1 MVYQLVEMSVT
12 AANLIDDIR
21 VDKAT
26 QKGSVH
32 DVIQLV
38 SKRTSKH
45 ITQSFARLVAQHP
58 EIRPKCVRL
67 KINGK
72 GQLTPVADAA
82 TLQRIASAV
91 LSGIRKGMA
100 EKIRISRRL
109 GLPTHHMR
117 AYIEEETLA
126 PLMTVFA
133 SSCPVRQFSCGLYR
147 IDLYFP
153 AQKVAVECDEGG
165 HAHYSF
171 EAEYERQRFLEQQLC
186 CHFVRYNPHAA
197 EFSIY
202 KLIAQLIPMLT
213 SEKSS

>member
-26 QKGSVH
+26 QKGSVY
-32 DVIQLV
+32 DVIHIV
-38 SKRTSKH
+38 SGKQENYAS
-45 ITQSFARLVAQHP
+45 QAFARIKKTNP
-58 EIRPKCVRL
+58 EITPKCVRL

-171 EAEYERQRFLEQQLC
+171 EVEYERQRFLEQQLC

>member
-1 MVYQLVEMSVT
+1 
-12 AANLIDDIR
+12 
-21 VDKAT
+21 
-26 QKGSVH
+26 
-32 DVIQLV
+32 
-38 SKRTSKH
+38 
-45 ITQSFARLVAQHP
+45 
-58 EIRPKCVRL
+58 
-67 KINGK
+67 
-72 GQLTPVADAA
+72 
-82 TLQRIASAV
+82 
-91 LSGIRKGMA
+91 MA

-197 EFSIY
+197 DFSIY

-213 SEKSS
+213 SEKSG